1 MTSESVR
8 RPHPRW
14 KQVAVEPSPR
24 LTVRGL
30 LDEPLMADAR
40 IVQGDDALD
49 RALTWVLPLGEVVGR
64 YDELAGVA
72 VYVRPEMLVANLQ
85 AVSAVAA
92 RGAACLVVDGALP
105 ATIAS
110 WPPGL
115 PVVELD
121 LPVGFAALNRL
132 LAERSL
138 MQEVHVMRY
147 SAHVHSVLA
156 GLLHR
161 GAGLTLL
168 IKEVSSLA
176 QHPAVALDARGHAVA
191 HHGIDPASIDEI
203 AERIRAASGAAS
215 PDARGHHDTRVIE
228 ERVAGVHWT
237 CTASAIRLGK
247 RFEGWVVVLAGG
259 SAPGPHDL
267 ARHAVVTAQATAI
280 IGSEMLRQR
289 SVDEAEERAR
299 GDFVQALV
307 HGSFA
312 SRHDM
317 QVRAE
322 YHDIDLT
329 STFAV
334 FVAPGYDEN
343 PTVSGAEGPG
353 GLLRL
358 ARYAASVLPHPSVR
372 SYVTVIGDVLVV
384 VRSLR
389 YRDARDTEAE
399 IAEFADAVSADLSR
413 RRGRPVPVAHGTPA
427 AGADQIRE
435 SYRQARVALGIGQ
448 RMGMS
453 GSVSYHDL
461 RGYGVLELVAETER
475 SRRFVEDVLGSLRP
489 GSDLYDTLV
498 AYLGAG
504 GNVNAAARELDVH
517 RNTMLSKLDRI
528 SRAMEMD
535 VRTPENQF
543 TAWLAI
549 RLELLDHLH
558 TAVEREINYL

>member
-1 MTSESVR
+1 
-8 RPHPRW
+8 
-14 KQVAVEPSPR
+14 
-24 LTVRGL
+24 
-30 LDEPLMADAR
+30 
-40 IVQGDDALD
+40 
-49 RALTWVLPLGEVVGR
+49 
-64 YDELAGVA
+64 
-72 VYVRPEMLVANLQ
+72 
-85 AVSAVAA
+85 
-92 RGAACLVVDGALP
+92 
-105 ATIAS
+105 
-110 WPPGL
+110 
-115 PVVELD
+115 
-121 LPVGFAALNRL
+121 
-132 LAERSL
+132 
-138 MQEVHVMRY
+138 
-147 SAHVHSVLA
+147 
-156 GLLHR
+156 
-161 GAGLTLL
+161 
-168 IKEVSSLA
+168 
-176 QHPAVALDARGHAVA
+176 
-191 HHGIDPASIDEI
+191 
-203 AERIRAASGAAS
+203 
-215 PDARGHHDTRVIE
+215 
-228 ERVAGVHWT
+228 
-237 CTASAIRLGK
+237 
-247 RFEGWVVVLAGG
+247 
-259 SAPGPHDL
+259 
-267 ARHAVVTAQATAI
+267 
-280 IGSEMLRQR
+280 
-289 SVDEAEERAR
+289 
-299 GDFVQALV
+299 
-307 HGSFA
+307 
-312 SRHDM
+312 
-317 QVRAE
+317 AE

-334 FVAPGYDEN
+334 FVAAGYDEN
-343 PTVSGAEGPG
+343 PAVSGTEGPG
-353 GLLRL
+353 GLLRF
-358 ARYAASVLPHPSVR
+358 ARYAARVLPHPSVR

-528 SRAMEMD
+528 SRAMAMD

-543 TAWLAI
+543 TAWLAV

>member
-1 MTSESVR
+1 M
-8 RPHPRW
+8 
-14 KQVAVEPSPR
+14 EPSPR
-24 LTVRGL
+24 LTIRGL
-30 LDEPLMADAR
+30 LDESLMAGAR
-40 IVQGDDALD
+40 VVPDHADLD
-49 RALTWVLPLGEVVGR
+49 RALTWVLPLGEVIGR
-64 YDELAGVA
+64 YDDVSSVA
-72 VYVRPEMLVANLQ
+72 VYVRPETLPGSMQ
-85 AVSAVAA
+85 SVSAIAA
-92 RGAACLVVDGALP
+92 RGAVALVVDGAAP
-105 ATIAS
+105 ADVA

-115 PVVELD
+115 VVVELSF
-121 LPVGFAALNRL
+121 PVGFAALNRL

-138 MQEVHVMRY
+138 TQEVHVMRY
-147 SAHVHSVLA
+147 SAHVHSMLA

-168 IKEVSSLA
+168 IREVASLA
-176 QHPAVALDARGHAVA
+176 QHPAVAIDARGHAVA
-191 HHGIDPASIDEI
+191 HHGIDPSV
-203 AERIRAASGAAS
+203 AEEVSEKLHARLTVPAPGTGHTHQ
-215 PDARGHHDTRVIE
+215 DARVVE
-228 ERVAGVHWT
+228 EDAGGTHWT
-237 CTASAIRLGK
+237 CTVGAIRLGK
-247 RFEGWVVVLAGG
+247 RFEGWVIVLAPDP
-259 SAPGPHDL
+259 APGPHAL
-267 ARHAVVTAQATAI
+267 AQHAVVTEQATAI

-317 QVRAE
+317 QARAE

-334 FVAPGYDEN
+334 FVAPGYSDN
-343 PTVSGAEGPG
+343 PVTVGLDAAG

-399 IAEFADAVSADLSR
+399 VAEFAEAVAEDLSR
-413 RRGRPVPVAHGTPA
+413 RRGRAVPVAHGSPA
-427 AGADQIRE
+427 VGADQIRE

-448 RMGMS
+448 RMEMS
-453 GSVSYHDL
+453 GSVSYNDL
-461 RGYGVLELVAETER
+461 RGYGVLELVAETDR
-475 SRRFVEDVLGSLRP
+475 SRRFVGDVLGSLRP

-504 GNVNAAARELDVH
+504 GNVNAAARELNVH

-528 SRAMEMD
+528 SRAMSMD
-535 VRTPENQF
+535 VRNPENQF
-543 TAWLAI
+543 TAWLAV

-558 TAVEREINYL
+558 TVVEREINYR

>member
-1 MTSESVR
+1 M
-8 RPHPRW
+8 
-14 KQVAVEPSPR
+14 EPSPR

-30 LDEPLMADAR
+30 LEEPLMAGAR
-40 IVQGDDALD
+40 VAPDGADLD
-49 RALTWVLPLGEVVGR
+49 RVLSWILPLGEVVGR
-64 YDELAGVA
+64 YDDLAGVA
-72 VYVRPEMLVANLQ
+72 VYVRPEALAAN
-85 AVSAVAA
+85 AHAMPAVAA
-92 RGAACLVVDGALP
+92 RGAAALVVDGALP
-105 ATIAS
+105 AAITS

-147 SAHVHSVLA
+147 SAHVHSTLA

-176 QHPAVALDARGHAVA
+176 QHPAVALDARGQAVA
-191 HHGIDPASIDEI
+191 YHGIERTAVREISERLHDSLTGAS
-203 AERIRAASGAAS
+203 AAG
-215 PDARGHHDTRVIE
+215 RGHHDTRVID
-228 ERVAGVHWT
+228 VTAGDVHWT
-237 CTASAIRLGK
+237 CTASTIRLGK
-247 RFEGWVVVLAGG
+247 RFEGWVVVLASGET
-259 SAPGPHDL
+259 PNPHDL
-267 ARHAVVTAQATAI
+267 AQHAVVTEQATAI

-307 HGSFA
+307 HGDFS

-317 QVRAE
+317 QARAE

-334 FVAPGYDEN
+334 FVAPGYVEN
-343 PTVSGAEGPG
+343 PNVPAGEAAG

-358 ARYAASVLPHPSVR
+358 ARYAASVLPHPSIR

-389 YRDARDTEAE
+389 YRDARDVEAE
-399 IAEFADAVSADLSR
+399 ITEFAEAVSEDLSR
-413 RRGRPVPVAHGTPA
+413 RRGRPVPVAHGAPA
-427 AGADQIRE
+427 VGADQIRE

-453 GSVSYHDL
+453 GSVSYYDL
-461 RGYGVLELVAETER
+461 RGYGVLELVAETDR
-475 SRRFVEDVLGSLRP
+475 SRRFVGDVLGSLRP

-498 AYLGAG
+498 AYLGSG
-504 GNVNAAARELDVH
+504 GNVNAAARELNVH

-528 SRAMEMD
+528 SRAMAMD

-543 TAWLAI
+543 TAWLAV
-549 RLELLDHLH
+549 RLELLDRLH
-558 TAVEREINYL
+558 TSVEHEINYR